1 MDGEEEGTLARLK
14 ACRRTII
21 DLAIELHRS
30 RIVKTTGDGMLAAFG
45 SVVDAVRFAL
55 ELQRDMAAQNLN
67 IPPDKPIEFRIG
79 INLGDVVIDAGDIF
93 GDGVNVAARLESIA
107 EPGGICISDEVYHH
121 LQGEIASAFVEAG
134 EQQLKNIARPIRI
147 YRLCR
152 AEEAVTAG
160 PALAL
165 PDRPSI
171 AFRRRHHRGHHH
183 GPGALPLVLCYRPQF
198 ELRLRGQGHR
208 R

>member
-55 ELQRDMAAQNLN
+55 ELQRDMAAQNLD
-67 IPPDKPIEFRIG
+67 IPPDKRIEFRIG

-93 GDGVNVAARLESIA
+93 AGSLLSPAIR
-107 EPGGICISDEVYHH
+107 
-121 LQGEIASAFVEAG
+121 ASFTR
-134 EQQLKNIARPIRI
+134 ARP
-147 YRLCR
+147 
-152 AEEAVTAG
+152 
-160 PALAL
+160 
-165 PDRPSI
+165 
-171 AFRRRHHRGHHH
+171 
-183 GPGALPLVLCYRPQF
+183 
-198 ELRLRGQGHR
+198 
-208 R
+208 